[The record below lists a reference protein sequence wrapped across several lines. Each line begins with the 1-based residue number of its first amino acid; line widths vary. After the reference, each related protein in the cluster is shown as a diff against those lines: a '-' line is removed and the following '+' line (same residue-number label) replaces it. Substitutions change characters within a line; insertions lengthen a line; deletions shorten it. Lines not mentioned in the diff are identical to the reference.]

1 MKYAEVIIELK
12 AKELDRIY
20 YYIIPDIL
28 EERIEVGMRVS
39 VPFGRGNRKTEGYV
53 IGICDEAP
61 TSHRLKEISALKDD
75 FPVFSKER
83 IELAKWMA
91 DKYYCTLTECLQC
104 IIPKIAKD
112 KVVRYIRPVN
122 TENMEALLKRS
133 KRQAEIAEYLDKTGE
148 IELDR
153 LMSELDVSFSSVEGL
168 VKKGIAEITE
178 IEVTR
183 DFYKTSEADKKSP
196 LTPTDEQQRVIDE
209 VVDDLK
215 NADGGKKPFLLM
227 GVTGSGKTLVYM
239 EIVSAALKMGRQA
252 IVLVPE
258 ISLTPQTVRRFIERF
273 GSLVSVTHSGMSGGE
288 RYDQWKKARTGRI
301 SIMIGPRS
309 ALFAPFDNLGVII
322 VDEEHEK
329 TYKSDVTPK
338 YDAVETALKLK
349 EIYGATVLLGSATP
363 SINSYYRAE
372 NGEYRLLE
380 LKNRINM
387 KFPNI
392 YAVDMRDEITLGNKS
407 MFSIRLQKAVG
418 KALEEK
424 KQVILF
430 LNRRGHST
438 FVSCRKC
445 GYVFSCER
453 CSVNYTYHKRE
464 NKLICH
470 YCGAEEDI
478 PEVCPSCGSGYIK
491 YFGIGTEKITAEI
504 NRLFP
509 TARVLR
515 MDADTTKTR
524 DSHRRILNA
533 FAKKEA
539 DILVGTQ
546 MIAKGLDFP
555 EVVLVGVVAADM
567 SLNSSD
573 FRAAENTFQL
583 ITQVAGRAGRADS
596 TGTVLIQTY
605 MPENYC
611 IQYAKKNDYISFYR
625 EEIEFRRQMKYPP
638 FTELC
643 TVLFAGEDEKK
654 VISRLHAF
662 SAFLEFYGRG
672 KKYERIGPAAAMVS
686 KINDKYRHRIIIKGY
701 EEQKLKNYVFYCLD
715 KLMERE
721 DMGGISV
728 NVTINPKY
736 IP

>member
-1 MKYAEVIIELK
+1 MKYAEVIIGLK

-20 YYIIPDIL
+20 YYIIPDKLIGL
-28 EERIEVGMRVS
+28 IEVGMRVS

-61 TSHRLKEISALKDD
+61 TKHTLKEISALKDG

-91 DKYYCTLTECLQC
+91 NKYYCTLTECLQC

-112 KVVRYIRPVN
+112 KTVKYISPCN
-122 TENMEALLKRS
+122 MENAEALLKRS
-133 KRQAEIAEYLDKTGE
+133 KRQAEIAEFLKKTGR

-153 LMSELDVSFSSVEGL
+153 LMSELNVSSASVLGL
-168 VKKGIAEITE
+168 VEKGLAVIDETE
-178 IEVTR
+178 VIR
-183 DFYKTSEADKKSP
+183 DFYKATNAEKKNSP
-196 LTPTDEQQRVIDE
+196 TPTADQQRVINE
-209 VVDDLK
+209 VVSDLEYT
-215 NADGGKKPFLLM
+215 GKKPFLLM

-239 EIVSAALKMGRQA
+239 EIVDKALKMGKQA

-258 ISLTPQTVRRFIERF
+258 ISLTPQTVQRFIERF
-273 GSLVSVTHSGMSGGE
+273 GELVSVTHSGMTDGE

-301 SIMIGPRS
+301 SVMIGPRS
-309 ALFAPFDNLGVII
+309 ALFAPFDNLGVVIL
-322 VDEEHEK
+322 DEEHEK
-329 TYKSDVTPK
+329 TYKSDISPK
-338 YDAVETALKLK
+338 YDAIETAIKLQ
-349 EIYGATVLLGSATP
+349 EIYGTTVVLGSATP
-363 SINSYYRAE
+363 SINSYYKALQ
-372 NGEYRLLE
+372 GEYRLLE

-387 KFPNI
+387 KFPDI
-392 YAVDMRDEITLGNKS
+392 YAVDMRDEIVLGNKS
-407 MFSIRLQKAVG
+407 MFSIRLQKAIG
-418 KALEEK
+418 EALADK

-445 GYVFSCER
+445 GYVFGCES

-464 NKLICH
+464 NKLVCH

-478 PEVCPSCGSGYIK
+478 PEVCPGCGSKYIK
-491 YFGIGTEKITAEI
+491 YFGIGTEKIMAEV
-504 NRLFP
+504 NKLFP
-509 TARVLR
+509 EARVLR

-524 DSHRRILNA
+524 DSHRQILSA
-533 FAKKEA
+533 FARGEA
-539 DILVGTQ
+539 DVLVGTQ

-555 EVVLVGVVAADM
+555 RVVLVGVVAADM

-583 ITQVAGRAGRADS
+583 ITQVAGRAGRADNV
-596 TGTVLIQTY
+596 GKVLIQTY

-611 IQYAKKNDYISFYR
+611 IQYAKKNDYVSFYK

-638 FTELC
+638 FTNLC
-643 TVLFAGEDEKK
+643 TILFSGEDEKT
-654 VISRLHAF
+654 VITRIHELA
-662 SAFLEFYGRG
+662 AILEFYGKG
-672 KKYERIGPAAAMVS
+672 KNYERIGPAAAMVS
-686 KINDKYRHRIIIKGY
+686 KIHDKYRHRIIIKGL
-701 EEQKLKNYVFYCLD
+701 EEEKLKNYAFYCLN
-715 KLMERE
+715 KLRERE